1 MPSPVASVHQPSA
14 PAPALASVTQSSS
27 DAQKEK
33 KLSVLESHGY
43 YLGKTIGTGSYAT
56 VRVAHSER
64 HEGDVAIK
72 IVSKFSA
79 PADYLKKFLPREIEV
94 VKGLRHPNLIR
105 FLQAIE
111 TTHRVYIVME
121 YAENGSLL
129 DIIRKD
135 QYIDEPRAR
144 KWFKQ
149 LVSAVEYCHERGVVH
164 RDIKCENML
173 MDVDWNV
180 KLSDFGFAKGHVKP
194 KNGQTILSETYCG
207 SYAYASPEILR
218 GIPYQPQ
225 YADVWSMGVVLYAM
239 VFGRLPFDD
248 SNYKEL
254 LKQVSNKVSFPKDP
268 KVSGNCRALINK
280 ILAPLKSRIR
290 ITGIRNDA
298 WFNFD
303 SPSMSDMCVKEKK
316 DTTAS
321 ESEGQDRKVSGGS
334 KELVVPYL
342 ITKEQLEANAKVR
355 EKSKRDSTDEEVS
368 IKTQEPK
375 LSDEQGAVA
384 RKPSPGSIKNKKIEN
399 KK

>member
-1 MPSPVASVHQPSA
+1 MPSPVASIHQHSA
-14 PAPALASVTQSSS
+14 PPTAAATADSR
-27 DAQKEK
+27 KEK
-33 KLSVLESHGY
+33 KPSVLETHGY
-43 YLGKTIGTGSYAT
+43 YLGKSIGTGSYAT

-64 HEGDVAIK
+64 HDGDVAIK

-121 YAENGSLL
+121 YAQNGSLL

-144 KWFKQ
+144 KWFRQ
-149 LVSAVEYCHERGVVH
+149 LTNAVEYCHDRGVVH

-173 MDVDWNV
+173 MDLEWNV
-180 KLSDFGFAKGHVKP
+180 KLSDFGFAKGVPKP
-194 KNGQTILSETYCG
+194 KNGGQVSLSETYCG

-225 YADVWSMGVVLYAM
+225 HADVWSMGVVLYAM

-254 LKQVSNKVSFPKDP
+254 LKQVSNKVNFPKDP
-268 KVSGNCRALINK
+268 KVSNSCKSLINK

-290 ITGIRNDA
+290 ISGIKIDLWYCYDDEA
-298 WFNFD
+298 GT
-303 SPSMSDMCVKEKK
+303 SK
-316 DTTAS
+316 
-321 ESEGQDRKVSGGS
+321 DRKDSSSMDSDWQERKLSIGS
-334 KELVVPYL
+334 KDLVPPNL
-342 ITKEQLEANAKVR
+342 ITKQQLYAEAKARTGKEADVT
-355 EKSKRDSTDEEVS
+355 EEEVS
-368 IKTQEPK
+368 LKTQDPRDTLTTDTEDK
-375 LSDEQGAVA
+375 A
-384 RKPSPGSIKNKKIEN
+384 RRYTPSTFKRRTDTKK
-399 KK
+399 